1 MNIELYRE
9 LESDFRKS
17 GIDSSVL
24 DELIK
29 LIASQKQKHRLQ
41 QPPA

>member
-9 LESDFRKS
+9 LEDDLRKA

-29 LIASQKQKHRLQ
+29 LLASSCKKEKSQK
-41 QPPA
+41 PPA